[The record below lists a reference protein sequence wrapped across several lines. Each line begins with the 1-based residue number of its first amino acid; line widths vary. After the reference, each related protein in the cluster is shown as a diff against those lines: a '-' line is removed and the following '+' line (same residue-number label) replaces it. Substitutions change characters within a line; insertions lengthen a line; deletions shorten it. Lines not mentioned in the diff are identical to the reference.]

1 MKEATG
7 IMVQNPTAEQIDH
20 LIESALQEDMGPG
33 DITTQ
38 CTVDENLIYESEVV
52 ARENMVVC
60 GLEIFKLVFMRL
72 DDGATFSLQPLTDG
86 DSASAGDILLRLKGK
101 ATALLNGERVAL
113 NILQRLSGIATLTR
127 AYVDR
132 AGAVGILDTRKT
144 TPGLRVF
151 EKYAVRCGGGKNHRF
166 GLFDAILIK
175 DNHIKAAGGIT
186 SAVKQV
192 RSKNGSSK
200 AIEVEATN
208 LDEVKE
214 ALDTGADIIMLD
226 NMDLDA
232 TLEAVRVIE
241 GKAKIEVS
249 GAVTLER
256 LGPLA
261 QTGIDCVSIGELT
274 HSPRAADISM
284 NFVSLDS

>member
-1 MKEATG
+1 MNQE
-7 IMVQNPTAEQIDH
+7 PTIEQIDH
-20 LIESALQEDMGPG
+20 LIESALREDMGTG

-38 CTVDENLIYESEVV
+38 GTVDKNLIYESEVV

-72 DDGATFSLQPLTDG
+72 ADGVFFSLQSHTDG
-86 DSASAGDILLRLKGK
+86 DSASSGDVLLRIKGK

-127 AYVDR
+127 AFVDR
-132 AGAVGILDTRKT
+132 AGAVEILDTRKT

-186 SAVKQV
+186 SAVKRA
-192 RSKNGSSK
+192 RSKNGPSK
-200 AIEVEATN
+200 PIEVETTN
-208 LDEVKE
+208 LDEVEE
-214 ALDTGADIIMLD
+214 ALDSGVDVIMLD

-249 GAVTLER
+249 GAVTLDR

-274 HSPRAADISM
+274 HSPRAVDISM
-284 NFVSLDS
+284 NFIPLGP

>member
-1 MKEATG
+1 MN
-7 IMVQNPTAEQIDH
+7 QDPTIEQIDH
-20 LIESALQEDMGPG
+20 LIESALREDMGPG

-38 CTVDENLIYESEVV
+38 GTVDKNLIYESEVV

-72 DDGATFSLQPLTDG
+72 ADGVFFSLQSHTDG
-86 DSASAGDILLRLKGK
+86 DSASSGDVLLRIKGK

-127 AYVDR
+127 AFVDR
-132 AGAVGILDTRKT
+132 AGAVEILDTRKT

-151 EKYAVRCGGGKNHRF
+151 EKYAVRCGGGKSHRF

-186 SAVKQV
+186 SAVKRV
-192 RSKNGSSK
+192 RSKNGSGKS
-200 AIEVEATN
+200 IEVETTN
-208 LDEVKE
+208 LDEVEE
-214 ALDTGADIIMLD
+214 ALDSGVDVIMLD

-249 GAVTLER
+249 GAVTLAR

-274 HSPRAADISM
+274 HSPRAVDISM
-284 NFVSLDS
+284 NFIPLGP

>member
-1 MKEATG
+1 MN
-7 IMVQNPTAEQIDH
+7 QDPTIEQIDH
-20 LIESALQEDMGPG
+20 LIESALREDMGTG

-38 CTVDENLIYESEVV
+38 GTVDKNLIYESEVV

-72 DDGATFSLQPLTDG
+72 ADGVFFSLQSHTDG
-86 DSASAGDILLRLKGK
+86 DSASSGDVLLRIKGK

-127 AYVDR
+127 VFVDR
-132 AGAVGILDTRKT
+132 AGAVEILDTRKT

-186 SAVKQV
+186 SAVKRV
-192 RSKNGSSK
+192 RSKNGSGKS
-200 AIEVEATN
+200 IEVETTN
-208 LDEVKE
+208 LDEVEE
-214 ALDTGADIIMLD
+214 ALDSGVDVIMLD

-249 GAVTLER
+249 GAVTLAR

-274 HSPRAADISM
+274 HSPRAVDISM
-284 NFVSLDS
+284 NFIPLGP

>member
-1 MKEATG
+1 MN
-7 IMVQNPTAEQIDH
+7 QDPTIEQIDH
-20 LIESALQEDMGPG
+20 LIESALREDMGTG

-38 CTVDENLIYESEVV
+38 GTVDKNLIYESEVV

-60 GLEIFKLVFMRL
+60 GLEIFKLVFIRL
-72 DDGATFSLQPLTDG
+72 ADGVFFSLQSHTDG
-86 DSASAGDILLRLKGK
+86 DSASSGDVLLRIKGK

-127 AYVDR
+127 AFVDR
-132 AGAVGILDTRKT
+132 AGAVEILDTRKT

-151 EKYAVRCGGGKNHRF
+151 EKYAVRCGGGKSHRF

-186 SAVKQV
+186 SAVKRV
-192 RSKNGSSK
+192 RSKNGSGKS
-200 AIEVEATN
+200 IEVETTN
-208 LDEVKE
+208 LDEVEE
-214 ALDTGADIIMLD
+214 ALDSGVDVIMLD

-249 GAVTLER
+249 GAVTLDR

-284 NFVSLDS
+284 NFISLGS

>member
-1 MKEATG
+1 MG
-7 IMVQNPTAEQIDH
+7 QNPTTEQIDH
-20 LIESALQEDMGPG
+20 LIKSALQEDLGAG

-38 CTVDENLIYESEVV
+38 GTVDENLIYESEVV
-52 ARENMVVC
+52 AQENMVVC

-72 DDGATFSLQPLTDG
+72 DGGATFSLQPLTDG

-101 ATALLNGERVAL
+101 ATALLEGERVAL

-127 AYVDR
+127 AFVDR
-132 AGAVGILDTRKT
+132 AGAVEILDTRKT

-166 GLFDAILIK
+166 GLFDTILIK
-175 DNHIKAAGGIT
+175 DNHIKATGGIA
-186 SAVKQV
+186 SAVKRV
-192 RSKNGSSK
+192 RSKNGSGKS
-200 AIEVEATN
+200 IEVETTN

-214 ALDTGADIIMLD
+214 AIDAGVDIIMLD
-226 NMDLDA
+226 NMGLDA
-232 TLEAVRVIE
+232 ILEAVRVID

-256 LGPLA
+256 LGPLSR
-261 QTGIDCVSIGELT
+261 TGIDCVSIGELT
-274 HSPRAADISM
+274 HSPQAADISM
-284 NFVSLDS
+284 NFVSLGS

>member
-1 MKEATG
+1 MN
-7 IMVQNPTAEQIDH
+7 QDPTIEQIDH
-20 LIESALQEDMGPG
+20 LIESALREDMGTG

-38 CTVDENLIYESEVV
+38 GTVDKNLIYESEVV

-72 DDGATFSLQPLTDG
+72 ADGVFFSLQSHTDG
-86 DSASAGDILLRLKGK
+86 DSASSGDVLLRIKGK

-127 AYVDR
+127 VFVDR
-132 AGAVGILDTRKT
+132 AGAVEILDTRKT

-186 SAVKQV
+186 SAVKRA
-192 RSKNGSSK
+192 RSKNGPSK
-200 AIEVEATN
+200 PIEVETTN
-208 LDEVKE
+208 LDEVEE
-214 ALDTGADIIMLD
+214 ALDSGVDVIMLD

-249 GAVTLER
+249 GAVTLDR

-274 HSPRAADISM
+274 HSPRAVDISM
-284 NFVSLDS
+284 NFIPLGP

>member
-1 MKEATG
+1 MNQE
-7 IMVQNPTAEQIDH
+7 PTIEQIDH
-20 LIESALQEDMGPG
+20 LIESALREDMGTG

-38 CTVDENLIYESEVV
+38 GTVDKNLIYESEVV

-72 DDGATFSLQPLTDG
+72 ADGVFFSLQSHTDG
-86 DSASAGDILLRLKGK
+86 DSASSGDVLLRIKGK

-127 AYVDR
+127 AFVDR
-132 AGAVGILDTRKT
+132 AGAVEILDTRKT

-186 SAVKQV
+186 SAVKRA
-192 RSKNGSSK
+192 RSKNGPSK
-200 AIEVEATN
+200 PIEVETTN
-208 LDEVKE
+208 LDEVEE
-214 ALDTGADIIMLD
+214 ALDSGVDVIMLD
-226 NMDLDA
+226 NMDLDD
-232 TLEAVRVIE
+232 TFEAVRVFE
-241 GKAKIEVS
+241 GKAKFEVS
-249 GAVTLER
+249 GAVTLDR
-256 LGPLA
+256 LGPRA
-261 QTGIDCVSIGELT
+261 QK
-274 HSPRAADISM
+274 
-284 NFVSLDS
+284 